1 MQDFVRIGGEI
12 VSAPLNENFRRLLNQ
27 ISISNTN
34 LIFPD
39 QNAVVDTITDMQAI
53 VEPDDAQSCYVVSSG
68 ELYRYTK
75 NGEKWVKIADFGQT
89 FRQGFLNSGAVV
101 LEDYVKLK
109 DGTKTVLLMPSMLV
123 YFKNKPGDDR
133 YLKGMYLVE
142 AKEFDVSTLV
152 SGANAYSITVDYT
165 GKYSLISG
173 LPSTDD
179 PNNIFIGTFLVNKDK
194 EILGDF
200 VYTLPDI
207 AYTADRGYFLMKG
220 GEASGCNLVPSDTN
234 DAKVNRNAGFYYD
247 EGINFAKG
255 SVDNYPIDTD
265 NGANFDLKYYEAQ
278 TPVDKI
284 YYMTPVNCL
293 GNDILVST
301 TGLIN
306 DTYWDGSA
314 LVDVPEG
321 YFTIQQHLVTPNG
334 QNIIIYGTKLY
345 NSLIDATSNIN
356 SVYGLD
362 VSFPYI
368 EATRIIIGNCPSFDT
383 ADPNCCVFHTLGRLS
398 QVGTISPEF
407 ADNVFKL
414 YSGNAGDTTPAS
426 LRFSLQHLQDEEYN
440 NLYTLGILPSGV
452 TRDLFGLQYKYINDD
467 IIDEVETTQ
476 DGARSY
482 GDISGYEIADN
493 ADVLLLKN
501 RIQALEKEVW
511 SPKKDNVDRW
521 EQSIR
526 FRLFNNEKI
535 LDEHTNTLNNHETRL
550 TEVEQ
555 NKVNKT
561 TTINGQALG
570 DSANSGESK
579 NIVLYTGDIAEGTGM
594 GTKINEWF
602 TQEKVSNNAD
612 VVKSV
617 AHINTKSETDN
628 AATHSKVNPHNL
640 STDDINILMNTTK
653 IFVTPEE
660 ERRIR
665 ADRLPENTIEEL
677 AKLDEK
683 NLDSVRITYMEGNSD
698 RPGLGP
704 YEVGNIKGIRFF
716 QDGVNMSMDSDGETL
731 VLECVG
737 QMDEN
742 KVMLKSRY
750 ASLEAEYPDIYGG
763 YVDNAVNATYADN
776 VHGIEFA
783 TPNQYYGTNEANE
796 VGLYDLPSYVT
807 TADAG
812 GFASID
818 QVVFVPVDGSVQEKH
833 LSEDLANKIN
843 NNYHAIY
850 NNGVL
855 KSAEINALEFGDN
868 LTVTIK
874 GQVAKIN
881 ASGEGGSGGASN
893 FVNLQDVDVNYT
905 GNEGKVIVVNEAGNG
920 LSVAK
925 MPALKDYMLKAVYTD
940 EDEPTK
946 IKRAVL
952 ADTATLAITANNS
965 LKVNNKSVD
974 DTKTTNAYLWTA
986 EKIISNTTSQ
996 IQNEGVNTYSGTT
1009 VPSDTLGKNGD
1020 LYILIEG

>member
-12 VSAPLNENFRRLLNQ
+12 VSAPLNENFRRLINQ

-53 VEPDDAQSCYVVSSG
+53 VNPEDAQSCYVISSG

-101 LEDYVKLK
+101 LEDYIKLK
-109 DGTKTVLLMPSMLV
+109 EGTKTTLIMPSMLV
-123 YFKNKPGDDR
+123 YFKNKPGDER
-133 YLKGMYLVE
+133 YLKGMYLIE
-142 AKEFDVSTLV
+142 TKELDISSMV
-152 SGANAYSITVDYT
+152 SGANSYSIMVDHT
-165 GKYSLISG
+165 GKYALISG
-173 LPSTDD
+173 LPTTDD
-179 PNNIFIGTFLVNKDK
+179 PNHVFIGTILVDGN
-194 EILGDF
+194 GQVMNDF
-200 VYTLPDI
+200 IYTLPDI
-207 AYTADRGYFLMKG
+207 AYTADRGNFLMNG
-220 GEASGCNLVPSDTN
+220 GQANGCNLDP
-234 DAKVNRNAGFYYD
+234 AEGYKVSRRFGYYYD
-247 EGINFAKG
+247 EGINFPLG
-255 SVDNYPIDTD
+255 PTENFPVDTD
-265 NGANFDLKYYEAQ
+265 NGSNFDLKAFTAES
-278 TPVDKI
+278 PVTKI
-284 YYMTPVNCL
+284 YYMVPDNPLQNSC
-293 GNDILVST
+293 IVSD
-301 TGLIN
+301 GLITN
-306 DTYWDGSA
+306 KYWDGTS

-321 YFTIQQHLVTPNG
+321 FYTIQQHLVTPTG
-334 QNIIIYGTKLY
+334 QNIILYGTQTY
-345 NSLIDATSNIN
+345 NSMMDAVSNLNTI
-356 SVYGLD
+356 SKLELA
-362 VSFPYI
+362 FPYI
-368 EATRIIIGNCPSFDT
+368 EATRIVVVNTSTGFSTNDT
-383 ADPNCCVFHTLGRLS
+383 QCCKFFTLGTLS
-398 QVGTISPEF
+398 QVGTVSPEF
-407 ADNVFKL
+407 ADNAFKI
-414 YSGNAGDTTPAS
+414 YSGLSRDNTPATMRFD
-426 LRFSLQHLQDEEYN
+426 LRDLEFEEFDN
-440 NLYTLGILPSGV
+440 IYTLNIREY
-452 TRDLFGLQYKYINDD
+452 TDKDYLFALDGKYITDD
-467 IIDEVETTQ
+467 YIYPMTKEVERLNFEN
-476 DGARSY
+476 GLP
-482 GDISGYEIADN
+482 GYEIPTQYSVDR
-493 ADVLLLKN
+493 LRS
-501 RIQALEKEVW
+501 RIEDLEKELW
-511 SPKKDNVDRW
+511 TPKKDNANRY
-521 EQSIR
+521 EQSVR
-526 FRLFNNEKI
+526 YRLFNNEAI
-535 LDEHTNTLNNHETRL
+535 LDKHTTDLIEHNERL
-550 TEVEQ
+550 TYLEQ
-555 NKVNKT
+555 NKVNKGT
-561 TTINGQALG
+561 SINGQRLG
-570 DSANSGESK
+570 DTTNAGEVK
-579 NIVLYTGDIAEGTGM
+579 DIVLYTGDIAEGLGK
-594 GTKINEWF
+594 GDVINEWF
-602 TQEKVSNNAD
+602 TQERVSKNTD
-612 VVKSV
+612 VKAAKTHTDTISL
-617 AHINTKSETDN
+617 TDN
-628 AATHSKVNPHNL
+628 ASTHTKVNPHGL

-653 IFVTPEE
+653 IFVTPDE

-665 ADRLPENTIEEL
+665 ADRLPENTIDEL
-677 AKLDEK
+677 LKLDEK

-731 VLECVG
+731 ILECVG

-742 KVMLKSRY
+742 KVMFKSRY

-783 TPNQYYGTNEANE
+783 TPNQYYGTNKANE

-807 TADAG
+807 TADAE

-818 QVVFVPVDGSVQEKH
+818 QVVFIPVDGSVQEKH

-893 FVNLQDVDVNYT
+893 FVNLQDVDVDYT

-946 IKRAVL
+946 VKRAVL

-965 LKVNNKSVD
+965 LKVNDKSVD

-986 EKIISNTTSQ
+986 EKIISNTSSQ
-996 IQNEGVNTYSGTT
+996 IQSEGVNTYSGTT
-1009 VPSDTLGKNGD
+1009 VPSDSLGKNGD